1 MSSVDEM
8 CGVDRTSGESPI
20 GGNET
25 MFDASGTV
33 SLSAETLTQQSV
45 ASSAPTVVLNS
56 CQAISEAVPS
66 EVILEGANLRESLEE
81 LVRCGILTSTG
92 MPMNPGGVIF
102 SGGFVGKKG
111 KVIHLGDLRDYV
123 NGGYNVN
130 GEIDGG
136 VGGSF
141 RGHYRIDFGGGGSS
155 GGNSGGVTNAPEK
168 LGLHYPSPSLLR
180 EQHRCKLIEDTFK
193 GDHLKSWMS
202 ISFTKNAV
210 LKHVNAIFVFK
221 KKAYMALENQ
231 RNLAAFKTENQY
243 PKSLVTKFVPTV
255 PKNLATRQVFLQKF
269 ANIELAWKNA
279 CLDSLIELRTAV
291 AKQQFLEF
299 EACVQKASSEIVG
312 DIQSEIRT
320 YNPEINCY
328 PYIRVFVEAIVGELV
343 SRMMILNAEATNN
356 RRTLLSNSR
365 KASEARK
372 HSKTKKLAVK
382 QQKIDLGTSSSRASF
397 SSSSASNRAFNSK
410 GKRTRAEPEKSDT
423 NKTTKKSRIT
433 RTKVNISAADR
444 LNMEDDDS
452 DFSSVGSDM
461 QDMIQIFATPDS
473 GSSDMSVEDITQLKT
488 LESSS
493 LQSGASLSKM
503 DKNKTS
509 SNNIMNSSKNATIT
523 SGSSKQRVLAS
534 ESSSICKSNNT
545 TSSPKIGNMKEIKRK
560 TAIDE
565 DDDFLP
571 PPPRST
577 YSPSSPILQQSGKSK
592 QVASQMNRNNIPKKA
607 PTTAITSTPKAPV
620 KAAVIGNNIA
630 KETIPAT
637 RKPVAF
643 PTILYDD
650 TDDDDFFDEIPLDM
664 IESSSSSSSNS
675 MKPIAVPLS
684 AQKSIN
690 IQTVSKPAGTKQVMN
705 AALGNN
711 TTNTT
716 TANAPRPSVNMLIR
730 SSALQ
735 APSNSNSGN
744 NSNMRKGAIDI
755 ALSTPGLPLVIQKPI
770 QSAPLSG
777 PLHDKVPTPRK
788 VIPNTMATIP
798 NPGLMARQVTS
809 NNHNGAPPSVS
820 NANKGAR
827 PRA

>member
-8 CGVDRTSGESPI
+8 CDVYQASSESPI
-20 GGNET
+20 GDNGT
-25 MFDASGTV
+25 MFDASGIV

-45 ASSAPTVVLNS
+45 ASSAPTVVSNS
-56 CQAISEAVPS
+56 CQAIPEAVSS
-66 EVILEGANLRESLEE
+66 EVILEGVNLRESLEE

-92 MPMNPGGVIF
+92 MPMNPGGGIF
-102 SGGFVGKKG
+102 SGGFVGKQG

-141 RGHYRIDFGGGGSS
+141 RGHYRIDFG

-202 ISFTKNAV
+202 ISFTRNAV

-221 KKAYMALENQ
+221 KKSYMALENQ

-243 PKSLVTKFVPTV
+243 PKSLVTKFVPTI
-255 PKNLATRQVFLQKF
+255 PKNLATRQAFLQKF
-269 ANIELAWKNA
+269 ANIELGWKNA
-279 CLDSLIELRTAV
+279 CLDTLIELRTAV
-291 AKQQFLEF
+291 ARQQFLEF
-299 EACVQKASSEIVG
+299 ETCVKTASSEIVG

-343 SRMMILNAEATNN
+343 SRMMVLNAEATNN

-372 HSKTKKLAVK
+372 HSKTKKSTGK

-397 SSSSASNRAFNSK
+397 SSSSASNRTFSSK
-410 GKRTRAEPEKSDT
+410 GKRSRTEPDKFDKSET
-423 NKTTKKSRIT
+423 AKKSRIT

-473 GSSDMSVEDITQLKT
+473 GCSDMSVEDITQLKT
-488 LESSS
+488 LGLSS
-493 LQSGASLSKM
+493 LESGASLSKV
-503 DKNKTS
+503 NKST
-509 SNNIMNSSKNATIT
+509 NLGNMTNSSKNATIS
-523 SGSSKQRVLAS
+523 SGSSKQQVLAPG
-534 ESSSICKSNNT
+534 SSNINNNKNT
-545 TSSPKIGNMKEIKRK
+545 TTIPKIGNRKEIERN
-560 TAIDE
+560 TAIDD

-571 PPPRST
+571 PSPRST
-577 YSPSSPILQQSGKSK
+577 YSPSSPILQQSGKAK
-592 QVASQMNRNNIPKKA
+592 HVTSQLNRNNISKKA
-607 PTTAITSTPKAPV
+607 PTTASTSSPKVPV
-620 KAAVIGNNIA
+620 KTAAIGNNIA
-630 KETIPAT
+630 KETIPVT

-650 TDDDDFFDEIPLDM
+650 TDDDDFFDEIPLEL

-675 MKPIAVPLS
+675 MKPIAIPLS

-705 AALGNN
+705 TTLGNSTTSTT
-711 TTNTT
+711 TTNES
-716 TANAPRPSVNMLIR
+716 RPSVNMPIR

-744 NSNMRKGAIDI
+744 NSNPRKRAIDI
-755 ALSTPGLPLVIQKPI
+755 ALSAPSLPVVIQKPTHF
-770 QSAPLSG
+770 G

-788 VIPNTMATIP
+788 VIPNTTATTP
-798 NPGLMARQVTS
+798 NPGLVARQITPDNAS
-809 NNHNGAPPSVS
+809 GAPPSVLS
-820 NANKGAR
+820 ANKETR